1 MQSVSREREEFL
13 RLVNKEVHIDSAF
26 YHLYFLLYTH
36 PKRGKV
42 KAKKKKK
49 KWKRD
54 FIHIWCMNRCC
65 FIYIVSTLEFLSF
78 SSCYHQFNLSEVF
91 WCWGCLDWEVF
102 DVKTHWNFALFSIL
116 MRCIWTVNRVNLNCY
131 QLFLICHL
139 FLNFFF
145 LFRMT

>member
-49 KWKRD
+49 K
-54 FIHIWCMNRCC
+54 
-65 FIYIVSTLEFLSF
+65 
-78 SSCYHQFNLSEVF
+78 
-91 WCWGCLDWEVF
+91 
-102 DVKTHWNFALFSIL
+102 
-116 MRCIWTVNRVNLNCY
+116 
-131 QLFLICHL
+131 
-139 FLNFFF
+139 
-145 LFRMT
+145 